1 MSMPGANQLL
11 DEVMRGIAV
20 SAVFRGV
27 FQRKPIFSQGTL
39 NQGLQFAGANVV
51 YSVARPLITS
61 AIPQASALLPNGK

>member
-1 MSMPGANQLL
+1 MSMPSANMLL
-11 DEVMRGIAV
+11 DEVLRGIAV

-51 YSVARPLITS
+51 YSVARDPIAKL
-61 AIPQASALLPNGK
+61 IPQLGQVLPNSK